1 MKTLKSSKKRLEMA
15 IFFSSNKYYKTLDEL
30 ILNNWLEMCSGKI
43 EYTRKYIKKGNA
55 KHDHIAFELL
65 YNKYL
70 EEYGLDETS
79 EKILKTKARIVKL
92 RAERVLSGDKFIEN
106 YIAIELINLADL
118 EKEIKQDKERIETTL
133 LRIQIALGLPTVPNK
148 YKITLPEYK
157 SLEQLCQSQSKKQ
170 M

>member
-1 MKTLKSSKKRLEMA
+1 
-15 IFFSSNKYYKTLDEL
+15 
-30 ILNNWLEMCSGKI
+30 MCSGKI
-43 EYTRKYIKKGNA
+43 EYTRKDIKKGNA
-55 KHDHIAFELL
+55 KHDEIAFELL

-70 EEYGLDETS
+70 AEYGLDETS

-118 EKEIKQDKERIETTL
+118 EKEINIDKERIETTL
-133 LRIQIALGLPTVPNK
+133 LRIQIALGLPNVPNK
-148 YKITLPEYK
+148 YKISLTEYK
-157 SLEQLCQSQSKKQ
+157 ALEQICQSQSKKQ